1 MSNRVQLTNTADF
14 TGGLNLRADQFT
26 IDGNQVPWILNMEI
40 DTRFG
45 ARSRKGWADWV
56 TFEECTHTEPEAWD
70 PRAMFV
76 HTMSSGSEVLF
87 AAASGTL
94 FDNFG
99 SEFAHN
105 EDSVATADPHG
116 ADFAAWGEDVYIACG
131 RGNPSLL
138 WNGGVTTELEDYA
151 WSPDYTAPVGGQ
163 MPSADFVAAQ
173 HGYLWVANTLENG
186 EHCAQR
192 LRFSHP
198 NDPDSWA
205 YLDYI
210 DFPEGNGPITG
221 IVPFRDHMLVFF
233 PKCVWALYGTDESS
247 WQKANVTKTVGA
259 ANRQCLA
266 PSESVVYFVSW
277 PEGVYSIGVD
287 SVSEVSGA
295 LRPAFD
301 TQFFGSDTDLQWLSW
316 ADQKLY
322 WTVPF
327 AETFQSSGA
336 TSTFVFDPSIN
347 AWTLWQAGNGDS
359 IAPIVGS
366 SVAENPVGCSRSV
379 PTLVRFNALEEPTDF
394 LGGVEYD
401 FPTVLRTPWQDAGY
415 PTIRKRWKRPDYIL
429 LETALPYQVT
439 VSVFH
444 DLQETGARRTR
455 FANFLPSS
463 SGLFWEDDGV
473 DPLRVW
479 ESAER
484 IEADKVA
491 AVVPPLVK
499 WGSRVSGSVIERSGS
514 LGNASSVQLELR
526 GEAGKTWGV
535 TALVWK
541 SILRKVR

>member
-1 MSNRVQLTNTADF
+1 MPNRVQLTNTADF

-26 IDGNQVPWILNMEI
+26 IDGNQVPWVLNMEI

-45 ARSRKGWADWV
+45 ARSRKGWGDWQTFPAD
-56 TFEECTHTEPEAWD
+56 EESWNPRSLFAHT
-70 PRAMFV
+70 
-76 HTMSSGSEVLF
+76 TSSGSEVLF
-87 AAASGTL
+87 AAAADKLWSNYSGGFEEIT
-94 FDNFG
+94 G
-99 SEFAHN
+99 FA
-105 EDSVATADPHG
+105 ATADPHG
-116 ADFAAWGEDVYIACG
+116 ADFAAWGEDVYVACG
-131 RGNPSLL
+131 RGNKSVR
-138 WNGGVTTELEDYA
+138 WVGGVVTALDGDE
-151 WSPDYTAPVGGQ
+151 WSPDYTEPGSGQ
-163 MPSADFVAAQ
+163 MPSADLVAAN

-186 EHCAQR
+186 EHHAQR
-192 LRFSHP
+192 LRWSHP
-198 NDPDSWA
+198 NDPDAWA
-205 YLDYI
+205 NLDYI

-221 IVPFRDHMLVFF
+221 IMPFRDHMLVFF
-233 PKCVWALYGTDESS
+233 PTSVWALYGTNDAT

-259 ANRQCLA
+259 ASRQCLTR
-266 PSESVVYFVSW
+266 SESAVYFVSW
-277 PEGVYSIGVD
+277 PEGVYAVGAE

-301 TQFFGSDTDLQWLSW
+301 TQFFGSQTDLQWLSW

-327 AETFQSSGA
+327 AETFQESGS

-366 SVAENPVGCSRSV
+366 AVTEGPVGCSRSV
-379 PTLVRFNALEEPTDF
+379 PTLVQFNAFEEPTDF
-394 LGGVEYD
+394 LGGEAYD

-429 LETALPYQVT
+429 LETTEPHQVE
-439 VSVFH
+439 VLVFH

-455 FANFLPSS
+455 YVYFEPSTS
-463 SGLFWEDDGV
+463 ALFWEDDGG
-473 DPLRVW
+473 DPLHVW
-479 ESAER
+479 ETAER
-484 IEADKVA
+484 IADDA
-491 AVVPPLVK
+491 NPATPSVVPRLLK

-514 LGNASSVQLELR
+514 LGNASAVQLELR
-526 GEAGKTWGV
+526 GEAGKTWGL